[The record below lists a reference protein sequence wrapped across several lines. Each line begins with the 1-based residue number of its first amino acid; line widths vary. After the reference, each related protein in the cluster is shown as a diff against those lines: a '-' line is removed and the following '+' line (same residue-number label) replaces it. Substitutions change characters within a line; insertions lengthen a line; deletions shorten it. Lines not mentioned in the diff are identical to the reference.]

1 MGKRCRYPI
10 LPVILSGFGGGH
22 PFFGFLDGVVDSG
35 VPGGS
40 GCGCGRKKDEGGA
53 QKEIQQGQKM
63 VPLHLR

>member
-1 MGKRCRYPI
+1 
-10 LPVILSGFGGGH
+10 VIPFFLFLSGFGGGH